1 MREFLNENTLYGT
14 IAMIIQEHVGT
25 ILVVEGQYDK
35 LALQGHS
42 ERGLEI
48 LPGFGGREHITRV
61 AKIAEERGLGRV
73 RFLVDRDYDPYIT
86 DSPKRPSN
94 MMVSEAH
101 DLFVDL
107 LMGEPLRLLSMI
119 ETMVYGVESARNS
132 IGARSREVLNAALK
146 RSAQLAAFRIVNAQL
161 GLGLSF
167 ESARL
172 SGGLK
177 GVHSFYDMSEFLLRV
192 NDRGSANSERL
203 ASRSETVFTTF
214 RGEYWNVVGDHDLI
228 DALGVELRKIGV
240 RLGRNELQRT
250 VVAMTSCKAIRS
262 SAWFEEFQAWCRGHG
277 LRGLECDSERV
288 LSA

>member
-94 MMVSEAH
+94 MMVSGWCQSVEATWGSPASSRAK
-101 DLFVDL
+101 DSV
-107 LMGEPLRLLSMI
+107 GVRKPSRRRGRLLI
-119 ETMVYGVESARNS
+119 
-132 IGARSREVLNAALK
+132 
-146 RSAQLAAFRIVNAQL
+146 
-161 GLGLSF
+161 
-167 ESARL
+167 
-172 SGGLK
+172 
-177 GVHSFYDMSEFLLRV
+177 
-192 NDRGSANSERL
+192 
-203 ASRSETVFTTF
+203 
-214 RGEYWNVVGDHDLI
+214 
-228 DALGVELRKIGV
+228 
-240 RLGRNELQRT
+240 
-250 VVAMTSCKAIRS
+250 S
-262 SAWFEEFQAWCRGHG
+262 SAIVVR
-277 LRGLECDSERV
+277 
-288 LSA
+288 